1 MYALPSPLSRLSC
14 PSPVEYPRCC
24 IPLRGVAMLC
34 RLSAFLACTLALTS
48 CLVTYKDFPSVDR
61 QSSPTQRKTFPIYY
75 HVNFPSELP
84 SRFGVPFGSLG
95 LRHELE
101 RAFEENQVFADAIIA
116 LLQKERGIY
125 CAVAVTVN
133 PRSVLADWF
142 LFFSGRMLLLLPVYS
157 GEGGYLVRYWLYI
170 DKQLKK
176 TYRYEITEER
186 LVWLGLLPFV
196 WVNFFTAS
204 QKDAFL
210 ATAHQFFH
218 DAELDGYFDQS

>member
-1 MYALPSPLSRLSC
+1 
-14 PSPVEYPRCC
+14 
-24 IPLRGVAMLC
+24 MLY

-61 QSSPTQRKTFPIYY
+61 QSSPTQRKTFPVYY

-84 SRFGVPFGSLG
+84 SRWGVPFGSLG

-101 RAFEENQVFADAIIA
+101 RAFEENQVFTEAIIA
-116 LLQKERGIY
+116 PTPPPRGVY
-125 CAVAVTVN
+125 CSVTETVKSRAGLVN
-133 PRSVLADWF
+133 VF
-142 LFFSGRMLLLLPVYS
+142 EQFSGQLLLLLPVYS

-186 LVWLGLLPFV
+186 FLWLGLLPFI
-196 WVNFFTAS
+196 WVNFFTPSA
-204 QKDAFL
+204 KEAFL
-210 ATAHQFFH
+210 GTANQFFH
-218 DAELDGYFDQS
+218 EAELDGYF

>member
-1 MYALPSPLSRLSC
+1 
-14 PSPVEYPRCC
+14 
-24 IPLRGVAMLC
+24 MLC
-34 RLSAFLACTLALTS
+34 RLSAFLACTLTLTS
-48 CLVTYKDFPSVDR
+48 CLVTYKVFPSVDR
-61 QSSPTQRKTFPIYY
+61 QSSPTQRKTFPVYY

-84 SRFGVPFGSLG
+84 SRYGVPFGSLG

-116 LLQKERGIY
+116 LSPPQRGIW
-125 CAVAVTVN
+125 CSVTVTVKR
-133 PRSVLADWF
+133 RSVLARMF
-142 LFFSGRMLLLLPVYS
+142 EGASGGAYGLLPAYS
-157 GEGGYLVRYWLYI
+157 GEGGYLVRYELYI

-218 DAELDGYFDQS
+218 DAELDGYF